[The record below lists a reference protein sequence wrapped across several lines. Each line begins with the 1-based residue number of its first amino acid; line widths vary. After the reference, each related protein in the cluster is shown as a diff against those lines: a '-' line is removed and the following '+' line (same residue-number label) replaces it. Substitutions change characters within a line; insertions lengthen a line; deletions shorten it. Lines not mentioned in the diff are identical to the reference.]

1 MRQVADSGAGV
12 HMVELVATD
21 LEGSGAQDR
30 EHEAILEIGLVPIVD
45 WQPNMAAAYCTLVN
59 PGRSIPQRP
68 WISRGLTDAALRD
81 APTLTDVE
89 PELASR
95 INGKHL
101 VGHNVGVDWRLL
113 RRRFPNLAP
122 AGLIDTLRLARQ
134 LDRRIGRSL
143 TSVIDHFGLMSDVNQ
158 LAAGSAPHRALW
170 DTVAVA
176 LLLPVLS
183 RAIYG
188 VGVRISNLVVEAADA
203 SKIDLRSTPQSQPSL
218 FD

>member
-1 MRQVADSGAGV
+1 M
-12 HMVELVATD
+12 ELVAID

-30 EHEAILEIGLVPIVD
+30 EHEAILEIALVPIVD
-45 WQPNMAAAYCTLVN
+45 WQPDIADAYCTLIN

-68 WISRGLTDAALRD
+68 WISPGLTDAILRD
-81 APTLTDVE
+81 APTLAEVE
-89 PELASR
+89 PELARR

-113 RRRFPNLAP
+113 HRRCPHITP
-122 AGLIDTLRLARQ
+122 AGLIDTLRLARH
-134 LDRRIGRSL
+134 LNHGAKRGL
-143 TSVIDHFGLMSDVNQ
+143 TSVVDHFGLGKDVDQ
-158 LAAGSAPHRALW
+158 LASGSAPHRAFW

-188 VGVRISNLVVEAADA
+188 ADVHVGHLVKAAGA
-203 SKIDLRSTPQSQPSL
+203 PRMDLRSAPQSQPSL

>member
-1 MRQVADSGAGV
+1 M
-12 HMVELVATD
+12 ELVAID

-30 EHEAILEIGLVPIVD
+30 DHEAILEIALVPIVD
-45 WQPNMAAAYCTLVN
+45 WQPEIDDAYCALIN

-68 WISRGLTDAALRD
+68 WISPGLTDGVLRD
-81 APTLTDVE
+81 APTLAEVE
-89 PELASR
+89 PELARR
-95 INGKHL
+95 INGKYL

-113 RRRFPNLAP
+113 HRRCPHITP

-134 LDRRIGRSL
+134 LNRRVKRSL
-143 TSVIDHFGLMSDVNQ
+143 TSVVDHFALGKDVDQ
-158 LAAGSAPHRALW
+158 LASGSTPHRALW

-188 VGVRISNLVVEAADA
+188 AEVHVGHLVEAASA
-203 SKIDLRSTPQSQPSL
+203 PTIDLHGAPQSQTSL